1 MKNSILKAL
10 FTERF
15 FKIIFYVI
23 IKSMS
28 KRKIKPRILNSGEKP
43 KKHSFFGDLFL
54 NQRFLAIIGLTFL
67 VLIIFPLARTYSQK
81 RIIEKEISD
90 QQKQITDFENANK
103 EMTDMIAYLN
113 SDQSL
118 EEEARLNLNLKK
130 SGEQVVVIN
139 DNSSAASTSSLIAPS
154 KKSNL
159 AKWRDYF
166 FN

>member
-1 MKNSILKAL
+1 MQ
-10 FTERF
+10 
-15 FKIIFYVI
+15 
-23 IKSMS
+23 KS
-28 KRKIKPRILNSGEKP
+28 KIKPRILVSADKTKSNS
-43 KKHSFFGDLFL
+43 FLTNLFS
-54 NQRFLAIIGLTFL
+54 NQRFLAIIGLVFL

-81 RIIEKEISD
+81 RAVEKEIND
-90 QQKQITDFENANK
+90 VKKQISEFENTNQDLK
-103 EMTDMIAYLN
+103 EMINYLN

-139 DNSSAASTSSLIAPS
+139 DIGNKVTTSSLVAPA
-154 KKSNL
+154 KNKSNL

>member
-1 MKNSILKAL
+1 MQ
-10 FTERF
+10 
-15 FKIIFYVI
+15 
-23 IKSMS
+23 KS
-28 KRKIKPRILNSGEKP
+28 KIKPRILNSEGL
-43 KKHSFFGDLFL
+43 KKSNSFFALLFA
-54 NQRFLAIIGLTFL
+54 NQRFLAVIGLIFL

-81 RIIEKEISD
+81 KVIEKQISD
-90 QQKQITDFENANK
+90 EQKQISDFESANQDLK
-103 EMTDMIAYLN
+103 EMITYLN

-139 DNSSAASTSSLIAPS
+139 DGSGQASTTSLIAPS

>member
-1 MKNSILKAL
+1 MK
-10 FTERF
+10 
-15 FKIIFYVI
+15 
-23 IKSMS
+23 KS
-28 KRKIKPRILNSGEKP
+28 RIKPRILNSEGISKSN
-43 KKHSFFGDLFL
+43 SFFALLFA
-54 NQRFLAIIGLTFL
+54 NQRLLAIIGLIFL

-81 RIIEKEISD
+81 RMVEKEISD
-90 QQKQITDFENANK
+90 VKKQISDFESTNQDLK
-103 EMTDMIAYLN
+103 EMIDYLN

-139 DNSSAASTSSLIAPS
+139 NGEAQASTSSLLLPS

-166 FN
+166 FY